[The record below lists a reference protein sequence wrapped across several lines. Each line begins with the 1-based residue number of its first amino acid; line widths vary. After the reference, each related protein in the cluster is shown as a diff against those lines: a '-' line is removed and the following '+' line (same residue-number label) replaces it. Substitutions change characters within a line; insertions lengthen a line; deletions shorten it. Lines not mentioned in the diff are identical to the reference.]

1 MQIANVVRNIEEV
14 EDIDRQ
20 LSTESASGSKKGNY
34 KKRKVSTGDGNCSE
48 RTLRRRSAETY
59 EAAELIQTVR
69 RGHKR
74 SCTIG
79 MLETIEKKCEE
90 RELLNAFNAGK
101 CKKLKEKVFP
111 KVYKS
116 AVKGNEFSTENML
129 RSVAVYYS
137 NGVMGKVK
145 YRSVYRASTYSF
157 STGRKKAVRMSV
169 ANCPIPRLVPY
180 HRLVAYIKSVDAG
193 KLYSVRGILCDGLD
207 ENDKVNGCYR
217 DLEDLLVRLAQFYLN
232 SDLYRILMFSET
244 LFM

>member
-1 MQIANVVRNIEEV
+1 MQIASVVRNIEEV

-20 LSTESASGSKKGNY
+20 LSTESASGSQKGNF

-59 EAAELIQTVR
+59 QAAESIHAVR
-69 RGHKR
+69 RGDKR

-90 RELLNAFNAGK
+90 RELVNAFNAGK
-101 CKKLKEKVFP
+101 CKKLKERVFP

-116 AVKGNEFSTENML
+116 AVKGYESTTENML

-157 STGRKKAVRMSV
+157 STDRKK
-169 ANCPIPRLVPY
+169 
-180 HRLVAYIKSVDAG
+180 
-193 KLYSVRGILCDGLD
+193 
-207 ENDKVNGCYR
+207 GCAH
-217 DLEDLLVRLAQFYLN
+217 VCC
-232 SDLYRILMFSET
+232 
-244 LFM
+244 